1 MLGVSAREILLYLS
15 IKYEGE
21 WDLICKAIV
30 ERESINDEELK
41 QCLLSFKGRYI
52 TICDENYPS
61 KFNKIYKPPFVLYY
75 YGDLSLINKP
85 CLAVVGSRE
94 CSDYAKQ
101 STFKIVKELDNKL
114 VIISGLA
121 KGIDA
126 SAHQAAI
133 DVNGKTIA
141 ILGSGI
147 DYCYPLENKGIYD
160 EIKKNHLL
168 ISEYPFNS
176 PPKKHHFPY
185 RNRLIGALGDS
196 LLIVEAKESSS
207 GTYHTLRAALELGKD
222 VYCLPSPFLGNS
234 LTNRLIQEGA
244 LLVESGKDILNDMK
258 IS

>member
-15 IKYEGE
+15 IKHEGE
-21 WDLICKAIV
+21 WDSICKAIV
-30 ERESINDEELK
+30 DHEPINDEELK
-41 QCLLSFKGRYI
+41 QILLSFKGNYI
-52 TICDENYPS
+52 TICDDNYPS

-75 YGDLSLINKP
+75 YGHLELLNEP
-85 CLAVVGSRE
+85 CLSVVGSRE

-101 STFKIVKELDNKL
+101 ATLKIIKELNNKL
-114 VIISGLA
+114 VIVSGLA

-126 SAHQAAI
+126 IAHQSVI
-133 DVNGKTIA
+133 DVGGKTIA

-147 DYCYPLENKGIYD
+147 DYCYPLENKILYE

-176 PPKKHHFPY
+176 SPKKHHFPY

-196 LLIVEAKESSS
+196 LFIVEAKESSS

-222 VYCLPSPFLGNS
+222 VYCLPSPFLGDS

-244 LLVESGKDILNDMK
+244 LLIECGKDILNDMK
-258 IS
+258 IL